1 MTIRMGLLYK
11 KAEWTPQQ
19 FQQYWLQEHGALAA
33 KLPGIQQYW
42 QNHVVEHQ
50 QRGIQF
56 ARGVWPIAGFS
67 LLDVEAE
74 GAFEAGVV
82 AQALQQDEQH
92 FLSAVHI
99 LGLQRNEVI
108 AVPCAAERSQLMKR
122 MSILRRRDT
131 MSEDEFRSEWRVH
144 AELVKQMPGVKAY
157 RQNIVLR
164 RERVKG
170 QRCAYEQL
178 PIDGVVELWFDD
190 AASLEHAF
198 GSEQGVRT
206 MAHAQSFL
214 QEITVFGVK
223 EHQVR

>member
-11 KAEWTPQQ
+11 KAEWTPEQ
-19 FQQYWLQEHGALAA
+19 FQQYWLKEHGALAA
-33 KLPGIQQYW
+33 KLTGIQQYW

-56 ARGVWPIAGFS
+56 ARGAWPIAGFS
-67 LLDVEAE
+67 LLDVDTERS
-74 GAFEAGVV
+74 FEAGEL
-82 AQALQQDEQH
+82 AQELQQDEQH
-92 FLSAVHI
+92 FLSDLHI
-99 LGLQRNEVI
+99 LGLQRHEVI
-108 AVPCAAERSQLMKR
+108 AVPPAAERSQLMKR

-144 AELVKQMPGVKAY
+144 AELVKLMPGVKAY
-157 RQNIVLR
+157 RQSSVLR
-164 RERVKG
+164 REKVKG
-170 QRCAYEQL
+170 QVCAYGQL
-178 PIDGVVELWFDD
+178 PIDGVVELWFENN
-190 AASLEHAF
+190 ASLEHAF

-223 EHQVR
+223 EHQIR